1 MNFDKQVQRL
11 GTQSLKWDKTGELF
25 GVTDALP
32 MWVAD
37 MDFRAPEAITE
48 ALKQRLEQG
57 IFGYT
62 APDQRT
68 KDAVCAWMHN
78 RHSWKVNPESITFSP
93 GVVTALS
100 MAVQAFTESKD
111 QVIVQSPVYTPFY
124 HMIEKNGRR
133 ILHNPLKE
141 KDGTYVMD
149 FEDLKTKISDPT
161 VKMLILCNPHN
172 PSGRAWGRE
181 DLLKLGELCLEHG
194 VTVVSDEIHSDLM
207 LYGNDHTPFA
217 SLSDDF
223 AEISV
228 TCAAPSKTFNIA
240 GLQASAIIIPDR
252 LKRAKFSASLQRNGL
267 GGLNAFAVSAI
278 EAAYS
283 KGGPW
288 LDELISYLEKNMD
301 EAAAFLTSELP
312 NVKMMKPDASYL
324 IWLDFRAYGLSDAE
338 LQQKMLHK
346 GKIILEPGTK
356 YGPGGEGFMR
366 LNAGCPLATL
376 QDGLRRIKTAL
387 E

>member
-1 MNFDKQVQRL
+1 MNFDKQEQRL
-11 GTQSLKWDKTGELF
+11 GTQSVKWDKAGELF

-62 APDQRT
+62 APDQKT

-93 GVVTALS
+93 GVVTALG
-100 MAVQAFTESKD
+100 MAVQAFTEPKD

-141 KDGTYVMD
+141 KGGTYVMD
-149 FEDLKTKISDPT
+149 FEDLETKISDPS
-161 VKMLILCNPHN
+161 VKMFILCNPHN

-207 LYGNDHTPFA
+207 LYGNTHTPFA

-252 LKRAKFSASLQRNGL
+252 LKRAKFSASLLRNGL

>member
-100 MAVQAFTESKD
+100 MAVQAFTEPKD

-149 FEDLKTKISDPT
+149 FEDLKTKISDPS
-161 VKMLILCNPHN
+161 VKLFILCNPHN

-252 LKRAKFSASLQRNGL
+252 LKRAKFLASLQRNGL